1 MKHFIWIIFIVL
13 GIGIFSSCLKNE
25 ICSPVDIELKVGI
38 YSVTEVD
45 SVMDT
50 LATTIDIDTLSAIGM
65 DNEYLLL
72 GANSQSKISFPLDNS
87 NNQSQFVITHGNQKD
102 TLSFTYDKHLLFN
115 TVKCGVAYTYSI
127 QSIQFSTHFIKDI
140 RLLNS
145 EINAQS
151 TENIRLVY

>member
-1 MKHFIWIIFIVL
+1 LKRLIWIIFIVL

-25 ICSPVDIELKVGI
+25 ICNPVDIELKAGI

-50 LATTIDIDTLSAIGM
+50 LTSKIDIDTLSAIGM
-65 DNEYLLL
+65 ENEYLLL
-72 GANSQSKISFPLDNS
+72 AASSISEISFPLDNA
-87 NNQSQFVITHGNQKD
+87 NNQSQFIISRGIQKD
-102 TLSFTYDKHLLFN
+102 TLNFTYDKHLLFN
-115 TVKCGVAYTYSI
+115 TVKCGVAYTYTI

-140 RLLNS
+140 RLINS